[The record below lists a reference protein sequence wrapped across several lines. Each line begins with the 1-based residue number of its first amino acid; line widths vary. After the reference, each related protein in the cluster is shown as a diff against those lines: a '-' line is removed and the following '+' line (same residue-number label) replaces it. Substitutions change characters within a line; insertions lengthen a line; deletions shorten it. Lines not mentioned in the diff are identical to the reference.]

1 MGDAFAAAGT
11 SGSSV
16 RRDGQ
21 ALVFAGPLERAAVP
35 TLWSAA
41 LPLLNGVETLDLKAV
56 SHVDSA
62 GLALLAELQA
72 RSSDD
77 LTVRGRPDG
86 LEGLLAAYRLDESLL
101 PG

>member
-1 MGDAFAAAGT
+1 MGDAIPASGAPAA
-11 SGSSV
+11 SV
-16 RRDGQ
+16 RRDGDTL
-21 ALVFAGPLERAAVP
+21 AFSGPIERAAVP
-35 TLWSAA
+35 RLWAAA
-41 LPLLNGVETLDLKAV
+41 LPLLEGARAIDLGAV
-56 SHVDSA
+56 AHVDSA